1 MNFAGFFQTSKC
13 CLYMEKWNQK
23 GTKFL
28 ILSGSLQGK
37 PVVTYIQLTLNIYLV
52 NLWKCLIILFLFG
65 KARCYC
71 TILANSPLDTRCFK
85 VGSHN
90 SIIRASPLPQR
101 NSILLGVGRGRW
113 AERSYLGKSPK
124 RPNIFDQAFCSLGS
138 STKKPK
144 ECARY
149 PSTFFILHATDNDA
163 IDILYQVSKASR
175 NCLVLL
181 CYALGLG

>member
-1 MNFAGFFQTSKC
+1 
-13 CLYMEKWNQK
+13 MEKWNQK

-28 ILSGSLQGK
+28 ILSGSLRGK
-37 PVVTYIQLTLNIYLV
+37 PVVTYIQLTHNIYLV

-71 TILANSPLDTRCFK
+71 TILANSPLDTHCFK

-90 SIIRASPLPQR
+90 SSLPPPPKKQHFIR
-101 NSILLGVGRGRW
+101 GGEGEVGREIISWQKYKASQHFWPGV
-113 AERSYLGKSPK
+113 LFVGK
-124 RPNIFDQAFCSLGS
+124 QH
-138 STKKPK
+138 KKPK

-149 PSTFFILHATDNDA
+149 PSTFFILHVTDNDA

-181 CYALGLG
+181 C